1 MRPPILE
8 LDDGFYDVVKPA
20 TFPRHRL
27 RFRNRVWDARIGLG
41 QLGGGAWE
49 SHFARFVPLPE
60 NLPAP
65 LALRYH
71 GHQFRSYN
79 PGLGDGRGFLFAQ
92 VRELEGERRL
102 LDLGTKGSGKTPW
115 SRSGDGRLTLKGG
128 VREVLATEMLEALGV
143 DTSKSLSLF
152 ETGEPLIRGDEPSPT
167 RSSVLTRLSHSHVR
181 YGTFQ
186 RLAAERDARRMN
198 DLVDYCLRNLLPE
211 VTPTIGLERVPAMLA
226 AVAARAAR
234 TCGQWM
240 VAGFV
245 HGVLNTDNMNV
256 TGESFDYGPY
266 RFLPAYDP
274 NFTAAYFDGSG
285 LYAYGRQPE
294 TVVWNLER
302 LAEAL
307 RLVSTKEA
315 RAGALDGY
323 PAALEESTRAQVLF
337 RLGLESGGAAQ
348 DDALTSALFGFL
360 AEGDVPFDLPFFDL
374 FGGRTPEPEHP
385 RAALYVGPRFTELA
399 QLLAQFRPRFEVFPT
414 YFAGEAP
421 CTLVYDE
428 IERIWAAIA
437 DTDDWTPFC
446 RKITDIRAMGAAL
459 RGENRG
465 AHEAALSSR

>member
-8 LDDGFYDVVKPA
+8 LDDGFYDAVKPA

-49 SHFARFVPLPE
+49 SHFARFVALPE

-79 PGLGDGRGFLFAQ
+79 PGLGDGRGFLFGQ
-92 VRELEGERRL
+92 LRELEGEKRL

-128 VREVLATEMLEALGV
+128 LREVLATEMLEALGV

-211 VTPTIGLERVPAMLA
+211 VTPRIGPERVPALLA

-274 NFTAAYFDGSG
+274 EFTAAYFDGSG

-294 TVVWNLER
+294 TVLWNLER

-315 RAGALDGY
+315 LAGALDAY
-323 PAALEESTRAQVLF
+323 PSALEESTRAQVLF
-337 RLGLESGGAAQ
+337 RLGLESSGAAQ

-360 AEGDVPFDLPFFDL
+360 AEGDIPFDVPFFDL
-374 FGGRTPEPEHP
+374 FGGRIPSPEHP
-385 RAALYVGPRFTELA
+385 RARLYVGPRFTELGKM
-399 QLLAQFRPRFEVFPT
+399 LAQFRPRFEVFPT

-428 IERIWAAIA
+428 IERIWAFIA
-437 DTDDWTPFC
+437 DADDWTPFC

-459 RGENRG
+459 RGFNRD
-465 AHEAALSSR
+465 AREPALPR